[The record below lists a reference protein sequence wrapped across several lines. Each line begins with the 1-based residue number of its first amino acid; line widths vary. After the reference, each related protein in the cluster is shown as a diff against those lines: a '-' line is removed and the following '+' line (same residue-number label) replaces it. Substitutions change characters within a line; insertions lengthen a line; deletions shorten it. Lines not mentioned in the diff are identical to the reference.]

1 MIPLA
6 LPEGQHVC
14 NPRIVSRGPSA
25 SRQSR
30 DGHPAGFR
38 GPSDQRKGLK
48 FGLVK
53 ELAGGTAN
61 QVHVGHGATVNCDV
75 DQVRSRGS
83 ETAIGLLDERKTS
96 LRAISDCTKG
106 GAQWRGTVR
115 RCSVSYGRAVVPN
128 QWERLEA
135 PFVGNVEE
143 QAAGLAM
150 NGVGVV
156 ALQPAGGARMADL
169 VGPHERL

>member
-1 MIPLA
+1 MA
-6 LPEGQHVC
+6 TRQGFEGLP
-14 NPRIVSRGPSA
+14 IS
-25 SRQSR
+25 
-30 DGHPAGFR
+30 
-38 GPSDQRKGLK
+38 KGLK

-53 ELAGGTAN
+53 ELLTGYRES
-61 QVHVGHGATVNCDV
+61 GARRARCTVCE
-75 DQVRSRGS
+75 SMSASGS
-83 ETAIGLLDERKTS
+83 ETGLGSESR
-96 LRAISDCTKG
+96 RAISDCTKG
-106 GAQWRGTVR
+106 AQRQGTVR

-156 ALQPAGGARMADL
+156 TLQPAGGARIADL

>member
-1 MIPLA
+1 MIA
-6 LPEGQHVC
+6 IRQGFEGLP
-14 NPRIVSRGPSA
+14 IS
-25 SRQSR
+25 
-30 DGHPAGFR
+30 
-38 GPSDQRKGLK
+38 KGLK

-75 DQVRSRGS
+75 DKRSRVNPMS
-83 ETAIGLLDERKTS
+83 ARDRKTS
-96 LRAISDCTKG
+96 IRAISDCTKG

-156 ALQPAGGARMADL
+156 TLQPAGGARIADL